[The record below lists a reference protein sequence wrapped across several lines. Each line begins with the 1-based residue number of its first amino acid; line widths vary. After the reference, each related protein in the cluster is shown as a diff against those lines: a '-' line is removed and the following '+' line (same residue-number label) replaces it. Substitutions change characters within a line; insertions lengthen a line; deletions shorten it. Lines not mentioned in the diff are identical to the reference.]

1 MTANKAPSYPSKGY
15 ENCASELIETQNDF
29 LSRNEELELSP
40 SSARSSKQLEF
51 EKQNRLT
58 YKLTDGVQIN
68 TGSGRPSRALGCVME
83 VLPGRWMAR
92 VRNLGGDLLSFGG
105 ARQEAGQALPLS

>member
-1 MTANKAPSYPSKGY
+1 MKNSMPWT
-15 ENCASELIETQNDF
+15 
-29 LSRNEELELSP
+29 
-40 SSARSSKQLEF
+40 SKQLEF

-68 TGSGRPSRALGCVME
+68 TGSGRASRALGCVME

-92 VRNLGGDLLSFGG
+92 VRTW
-105 ARQEAGQALPLS
+105 EATC